1 VGDGEEMNNSSSNN
15 DVPSNGDQCSN
26 SYSPICS
33 RRSSVSSYVLRYVAG
48 SASVYR
54 AILSDA
60 LGEQPVP
67 VAEGDMNERPA
78 LEEEAVEPG
87 PEAST
92 AILVA
97 AAAAAAAGGE
107 EVEATVVL

>member
-1 VGDGEEMNNSSSNN
+1 
-15 DVPSNGDQCSN
+15 
-26 SYSPICS
+26 
-33 RRSSVSSYVLRYVAG
+33 
-48 SASVYR
+48 
-54 AILSDA
+54 
-60 LGEQPVP
+60 
-67 VAEGDMNERPA
+67 MNERPA

-97 AAAAAAAGGE
+97 AAAAAVVVAGGG